1 MEIRDLDVERDLDA
15 ALDVRTRSFG
25 TLPEHRHEHWRGMV
39 RRAAGEGRIL
49 ACYDDA
55 ELVATARINRY
66 AQWWHGQA
74 VPMAGVA
81 GVVVAPEHR
90 GRGVGRLL
98 MDATLRRSVD
108 LGFVLSALYPATLTL
123 YRSCGW
129 EIAGAQHLV
138 SVPTEALRSLATGPV
153 AVRRVGPDDAADI
166 LSVVRRVHA
175 SARSSGPIDWEA
187 EEVRDWLT
195 EDKPFCYLAEDG
207 FLAYH
212 WEELN
217 LEVDELVAGSPETA
231 RALWSIVGS
240 GSSVARTVKACVGPN
255 DPLRLLVREEVVR
268 RRDEK
273 RWMLRLLDVPA
284 ALTGRGYPVG
294 VEAELLLAVD
304 DPQLPENTGAWRL
317 TVSKGAG
324 RVEPAEATGAV
335 TRLGARGLA
344 ALYAGAPLA
353 TLRVAGLVTAGDPDT
368 DALLDSVFTA
378 HPYLLDYF

>member
-1 MEIRDLDVERDLDA
+1 MDAERDLDA

-25 TLPEHRHEHWRGMV
+25 VLPEARHEHWKAMV
-39 RRAAGEGRIL
+39 RRAAGEARIL
-49 ACYDDA
+49 ACYDGA
-55 ELVATARINRY
+55 ELIATARINRY
-66 AQWWHGQA
+66 AQWWQGQA

-98 MDATLRRSVD
+98 MDATLRRALE
-108 LGFVLSALYPATLTL
+108 LGFTISALYPATLTL

-138 SVPTEALRSLATGPV
+138 SVPTEALRGLARGPV
-153 AVRRVGPDDAADI
+153 AVRRVGPDDAAEI
-166 LSVVRRVHA
+166 LSVVRRVHTA
-175 SARSSGPIDWEA
+175 ARSSGPIDWEEA
-187 EEVRDWLT
+187 EVRDWLT
-195 EDKPFCYLAEDG
+195 EDEPFAYLAEDG

-212 WEELN
+212 WEDLN

-231 RALWSIVGS
+231 RALWSLVGS
-240 GSSVARTVKACVGPN
+240 GSSVARAVKACVGPN

-268 RRDEK
+268 PRDEK

-284 ALTGRGYPVG
+284 ALTGRGYPVAA
-294 VEAELLLAVD
+294 EAEALLAVD
-304 DPQLPENTGAWRL
+304 DPQLPENTGVWRL

-344 ALYAGAPLA
+344 ALYAGTPLA
-353 TLRVAGLVTAGDPDT
+353 SLRVAGLVDGGDPDT
-368 DALLDSVFTA
+368 DALLDSVFA
-378 HPYLLDYF
+378 AQPYLLDYF